1 MTPPTAW
8 LGEAPPWLVSLPVLL
23 PLAGAALTLIG
34 GRRPAVQRAVS
45 LTVLSMVVAIAAILL
60 VVVDRHGPL
69 VLWFGAWKEPLGI
82 ALVADRLSALML
94 LVSAVVTLGVLV
106 YSIGQGMTGDERDT
120 PLTIYHPT
128 FLVLSA
134 GVSNAFLSGDLF
146 NLFVSFEMLLF
157 ASYVLLT
164 LGGTGAR
171 IRAGTI
177 YVVVNVVSS
186 ALFLISLAGV
196 YAATGSLNLAQ
207 LAGRLEDVDPS
218 VALVL
223 QLLLLTTFAIKAAVF
238 PLSFWLPDSYPTAP
252 APVTA
257 VFAGLLTKVGV
268 YAIIRTQTLLF
279 PDSPLTDVLLVAALL
294 TLLVG
299 ILGAVAQSDIKRM
312 LSFTLVSHIG
322 YMVFGIAVA
331 TTAGYAG
338 AIFYVAH
345 HITIQTTLFLV
356 LGLVERRAGS
366 TSVIKLG
373 GLARLAPLLGLL
385 FFVPAMNLAGIPPM
399 SGFLG
404 KVALTQAGLADG
416 TSLALAVV
424 VAAMLTSLLT
434 LYAVAKA
441 WSLAFWRTP
450 EEAHEDA
457 REMGLQIGR
466 DHGDVGPSA
475 HSYAQATV
483 THRDH
488 VHIGATTVVTRDQ
501 DEIRRILDSDEID
514 QDLHQ
519 LSAAGVLPTRL
530 PRTMVGA
537 TAALAV
543 ASLTLSV
550 VAGPLFGYAQR
561 AAQDALRP
569 DTYVDAVLPGG
580 SR

>member
-1 MTPPTAW
+1 MSPSTW
-8 LGEAPPWLVSLPVLL
+8 SWLVPLPVLL
-23 PLAGAALTLIG
+23 AALTLMAS
-34 GRRPAVQRAVS
+34 RSPAVQRAVS
-45 LTVLSMVVAIAAILL
+45 TVALTAVVAVAVAL
-60 VVVDRHGPL
+60 VVLTDRHGTQ
-69 VLWFGAWKEPLGI
+69 VLWIGAWQEPLGI

-94 LVSAVVTLGVLV
+94 LVSTVVTLGVLV

-128 FLVLSA
+128 FLVLAA
-134 GVSNAFLSGDLF
+134 GVSNAFLAGDLF

-164 LGGTGAR
+164 LGGTGSR

-186 ALFLISLAGV
+186 ALFLICLAAV

-207 LAGRLEDVDPS
+207 LAGRLDALDPS
-218 VALVL
+218 VSLVL
-223 QLLLLTTFAIKAAVF
+223 QLLLLTTFSIKAAVF

-257 VFAGLLTKVGV
+257 VFAGLLTKVGI

-279 PDSPLTDVLLVAALL
+279 PDSPLTDLLLVASLL
-294 TLLVG
+294 TLVIG

-322 YMVFGIAVA
+322 YMVFGIAVG
-331 TTAGYAG
+331 TVAGYTG

-345 HITIQTTLFLV
+345 HITIQTALFLV
-356 LGLVERRAGS
+356 LGLVERRGGS
-366 TSVIKLG
+366 TSLLKLG
-373 GLARLAPLLGLL
+373 GLARLAPLLGVL

-404 KVALTQAGLADG
+404 KVALTEAGLRLGG
-416 TSLALAVV
+416 TLPLVV
-424 VAAMLTSLLT
+424 VAAGMLTSLLT

-441 WSLAFWRTP
+441 WNLAFWRTP
-450 EEAHEDA
+450 AEAHEEA
-457 REMGLQIGR
+457 RELSLAMGRADADL
-466 DHGDVGPSA
+466 GDRAYS
-475 HSYAQATV
+475 QALV

-488 VHIGATTVVTRDQ
+488 LHIGGTTVPQRDQ
-501 DEIRRILDSDEID
+501 DEARSIVDED
-514 QDLHQ
+514 DETSQSLYQ
-519 LSAAGVLPTRL
+519 LSEAHALPERL

-537 TAALAV
+537 TAVLIAL
-543 ASLTLSV
+543 SLALTV
-550 VAGPLFGYAQR
+550 VAGPVMGFTGR
-561 AAQDALRP
+561 AARDVLVREG
-569 DTYVDAVLPGG
+569 YVSAVLPDGV
-580 SR
+580 R

>member
-1 MTPPTAW
+1 MDELMLPAW
-8 LGEAPPWLVSLPVLL
+8 WASLPVLL
-23 PLAGAALTLIG
+23 PLAGAALALMTS
-34 GRRPAVQRAVS
+34 RRPAVQRAVS
-45 LTVLSMVVAIAAILL
+45 TTALSAVVVIAGAL
-60 VVVDRHGPL
+60 VWQVDRHGPL
-69 VLWFGAWKEPLGI
+69 VLWLGAWKEPLGI

-128 FLVLSA
+128 FLVLAA
-134 GVSNAFLSGDLF
+134 GVSNAFLAGDLF

-186 ALFLISLAGV
+186 SLFLISLAAV

-207 LAGRLEDVDPS
+207 LSGRLADLEPS
-218 VALVL
+218 VSLVL

-279 PDSPLTDVLLVAALL
+279 PDSPLIDVLLVAALL

-322 YMVFGIAVA
+322 YMMFGIALA
-331 TTAGYAG
+331 TRAGYAG
-338 AIFYVAH
+338 AIFYVVH
-345 HITIQTTLFLV
+345 HITIQTTLFLG
-356 LGLVERRAGS
+356 LGLVERRGGS
-366 TSVIKLG
+366 TSVLKLG
-373 GLARLAPLLGLL
+373 GLARLAPVLAVL

-404 KVALTQAGLADG
+404 KVALTQAGVANG
-416 TSLALAVV
+416 SALALVV
-424 VAAMLTSLLT
+424 VSAGMVTSLLT

-450 EEAHEDA
+450 AEAHQEALDMGMVMA
-457 REMGLQIGR
+457 RER
-466 DHGDVGPSA
+466 AAVGSSA
-475 HSYAQATV
+475 DAQSTV
-483 THRDH
+483 EHRDH
-488 VHIGATTVVTRDQ
+488 VHIGATTVPLRDQ
-501 DEIRRILDSDEID
+501 DEVRRILDVDETD

-519 LSAAGVLPTRL
+519 LTEAGVLPTRL
-530 PRTMVGA
+530 PPTMAGA
-537 TAALAV
+537 TGVLAAL
-543 ASLTLSV
+543 SLLLTV
-550 VAGPLFGYAQR
+550 IAGPLFAYTQR
-561 AAQDALRP
+561 AAHDALRP
-569 DTYVDAVLPGG
+569 ETYRSTVLTGG
-580 SR
+580 VR

>member
-1 MTPPTAW
+1 MSPSTW
-8 LGEAPPWLVSLPVLL
+8 SWLVPLPVLL
-23 PLAGAALTLIG
+23 PLLGAALTLMAS
-34 GRRPAVQRAVS
+34 RSPAVQRAVS
-45 LTVLSMVVAIAAILL
+45 TVALTAVVAVAVAL
-60 VVVDRHGPL
+60 VVLTDRHGTQ
-69 VLWFGAWKEPLGI
+69 VLWIGAWQEPLGI

-94 LVSAVVTLGVLV
+94 LVSTVVTLGVLV

-128 FLVLSA
+128 FLVLAA
-134 GVSNAFLSGDLF
+134 GVSNAFLAGDLF

-164 LGGTGAR
+164 LGGTGSR

-186 ALFLISLAGV
+186 ALFLICLAAV

-207 LAGRLEDVDPS
+207 LAGRLDALDPS
-218 VALVL
+218 VSLVL
-223 QLLLLTTFAIKAAVF
+223 QLLLLTTFSIKAAVF

-257 VFAGLLTKVGV
+257 VFAGLLTKVGI

-279 PDSPLTDVLLVAALL
+279 PDSPLTDLLLVASLL
-294 TLLVG
+294 TLVIG

-322 YMVFGIAVA
+322 YMVFGIAVG
-331 TTAGYAG
+331 TVAGYTG

-345 HITIQTTLFLV
+345 HITIQTALFLV
-356 LGLVERRAGS
+356 LGLVERRGGS
-366 TSVIKLG
+366 TSLLKLG
-373 GLARLAPLLGLL
+373 GLARLAPLLGVL

-404 KVALTQAGLADG
+404 KVALTEAGLRLGG
-416 TSLALAVV
+416 TLPLVV
-424 VAAMLTSLLT
+424 VAAGMLTSLLT

-441 WSLAFWRTP
+441 WNLAFWRTP
-450 EEAHEDA
+450 AEAHEEA
-457 REMGLQIGR
+457 RELSLAMGRADADL
-466 DHGDVGPSA
+466 GDRAYS
-475 HSYAQATV
+475 QALV

-488 VHIGATTVVTRDQ
+488 LHIGGTTVPQRDQ
-501 DEIRRILDSDEID
+501 DEARSIVDED
-514 QDLHQ
+514 DETSQSLYQ
-519 LSAAGVLPTRL
+519 LSEAHALPERL

-537 TAALAV
+537 TAVLIAL
-543 ASLTLSV
+543 SLALTV
-550 VAGPLFGYAQR
+550 VAGPVMGFTGR
-561 AAQDALRP
+561 AARDVLVREG
-569 DTYVDAVLPGG
+569 YVSAVLPDGV
-580 SR
+580 R

>member
-1 MTPPTAW
+1 MT
-8 LGEAPPWLVSLPVLL
+8 WLVPLPVIL
-23 PLAGAALTLIG
+23 PLLGAGLTLMLGRRAAL
-34 GRRPAVQRAVS
+34 QRAVS
-45 LTVLSMVVAIAAILL
+45 TTALTAVVVIAATLL
-60 VVVDRHGPL
+60 YQVDRHGPQ
-69 VLWFGAWKEPLGI
+69 VLWIGSWAEPLGI

-94 LVSAVVTLGVLV
+94 LVSAVVILAVLV

-128 FLVLSA
+128 FLVLAA
-134 GVSNAFLSGDLF
+134 GVSNAFLAGDLF

-186 ALFLISLAGV
+186 SLFLISLAAV

-207 LAGRLEDVDPS
+207 LAQRISGLPDDVS
-218 VALVL
+218 LVL
-223 QLLLLTTFAIKAAVF
+223 QLLLLTTFSIKAAVF

-257 VFAGLLTKVGV
+257 VFAGLLTKVGI

-279 PDSPLTDVLLVAALL
+279 PDSPLTDLLLAAALL
-294 TLLVG
+294 TLVVG
-299 ILGAVAQSDIKRM
+299 ILGAVAQTDIKRM

-322 YMVFGIAVA
+322 YMIFGISLA
-331 TTAGYAG
+331 TLAGYSG

-356 LGLVERRAGS
+356 LGLVERRGGS
-366 TSVIKLG
+366 TSLIRLG
-373 GLARLAPLLGLL
+373 GLARLAPVLGVL

-404 KVALTQAGLADG
+404 KVALTEAGLRVG
-416 TSLALAVV
+416 TPLAYAV
-424 VAAMLTSLLT
+424 VAAGMVTSLLT

-441 WSLAFWRTP
+441 WNLAFWRTP
-450 EEAHEDA
+450 REAHERA
-457 REMGLQIGR
+457 RELSDL
-466 DHGDVGPSA
+466 DHRTDAGA
-475 HSYAQATV
+475 LV

-488 VHIGATTVVTRDQ
+488 VHVGSGTFGVRDQ
-501 DEIRRILDSDEID
+501 DEARSILDEADGSNL
-514 QDLHQ
+514 DLHQ
-519 LSAAGVLPTRL
+519 LTNQGLLEPRL

-537 TAALAV
+537 TGSLVACSLAL
-543 ASLTLSV
+543 TV
-550 VAGPLFGYAQR
+550 VAGPLFHYTDR
-561 AAQDALRP
+561 AAGDIGAPAR
-569 DTYVDAVLPGG
+569 YISAVLPGG

>member
-1 MTPPTAW
+1 MTPSTAGF
-8 LGEAPPWLVSLPVLL
+8 LADPPPWLVSLPVLL
-23 PLAGAALTLIG
+23 PLAGAALTLIA

-45 LTVLSMVVAIAAILL
+45 LTVLSTVVAIAAALL
-60 VVVDRHGPL
+60 FVVDRDGSL
-69 VLWFGAWKEPLGI
+69 VLWLGAWEEPLGI

-134 GVSNAFLSGDLF
+134 GVSNAFLAGDLF

-218 VALVL
+218 VGLVL

-322 YMVFGIAVA
+322 YMVFGVAVA
-331 TTAGYAG
+331 TAAGYAG

-373 GLARLAPLLGLL
+373 GLARLAPLLGVL

-404 KVALTQAGLADG
+404 KVALTQAGLATG
-416 TSLALAVV
+416 TTLALLVV
-424 VAAMLTSLLT
+424 LAAMLTSLLT
-434 LYAVAKA
+434 LYTVAKA

-450 EEAHEDA
+450 EEAHEEA
-457 REMGLQIGR
+457 REMGLQMGQ
-466 DHGDVGPSA
+466 DHADVGTQ
-475 HSYAQATV
+475 SYAQAAV
-483 THRDH
+483 AHRDH
-488 VHIGATTVVTRDQ
+488 VHIGGTTVVTRDQ
-501 DEIRRILDSDEID
+501 DEVRRILDTDEID

-537 TAALAV
+537 TAALAA
-543 ASLTLSV
+543 ASLALTV

-569 DTYVDAVLPGG
+569 AAYISAVLPEGT
-580 SR
+580 R

>member
-1 MTPPTAW
+1 MTWTW
-8 LGEAPPWLVSLPVLL
+8 LIPLPVIL
-23 PLAGAALTLIG
+23 PILGAGLTLMLS
-34 GRRPAVQRAVS
+34 RRPTLQRAVS
-45 LTVLSMVVAIAAILL
+45 TTILSAVVVVAATLL
-60 VVVDRHGPL
+60 WQVDRNGTQ
-69 VLWFGAWKEPLGI
+69 VLWIGAWKEPLGI

-94 LVSAVVTLGVLV
+94 LVSAVVTLAVLV

-128 FLVLSA
+128 FLVLTA
-134 GVSNAFLSGDLF
+134 GVSNAFLAGDLF

-164 LGGTGAR
+164 LGGTAAR

-186 ALFLISLAGV
+186 MLFLISLAAV

-207 LAGRLEDVDPS
+207 LSQRIGELPDS
-218 VALVL
+218 VSLIL
-223 QLLLLTTFAIKAAVF
+223 QLLLLTTFSIKAAVF

-257 VFAGLLTKVGV
+257 VFAGLLTKVGI

-279 PDSPLTDVLLVAALL
+279 PDSPLTELLLVAALL
-294 TLLVG
+294 TLVVG
-299 ILGAVAQSDIKRM
+299 ILGAVAQTDIKRM

-322 YMVFGIAVA
+322 YMMFGIALGTV
-331 TTAGYAG
+331 AGYSG

-356 LGLVERRAGS
+356 LGLVERRGGS
-366 TSVIKLG
+366 TSLLRLG
-373 GLARLAPLLGLL
+373 GLARLAPVLGVL

-404 KVALTQAGLADG
+404 KVALTEAGLRFG
-416 TSLALAVV
+416 TPLAFAV
-424 VAAMLTSLLT
+424 VAAAMVTSLLT

-441 WSLAFWRTP
+441 WNLAFWRTP
-450 EEAHEDA
+450 KEAHQRA
-457 REMGLQIGR
+457 RELS
-466 DHGDVGPSA
+466 DVDQHADSDA
-475 HSYAQATV
+475 LV
-483 THRDH
+483 RHRDH
-488 VHIGATTVVTRDQ
+488 VHIGTSTYGLRDQ
-501 DEIRRILDSDEID
+501 DEARSILDESDGTN

-519 LSAAGVLPTRL
+519 LTEQGLLDTRL

-537 TAALAV
+537 TAGLV
-543 ASLTLSV
+543 ACSLTLTV
-550 VAGPLFGYAQR
+550 VAGPLFGYTEE
-561 AAQDALRP
+561 AAGEVLDNGQ
-569 DTYVDAVLPGG
+569 YVYSVLDG
-580 SR
+580 SLSGAPQ